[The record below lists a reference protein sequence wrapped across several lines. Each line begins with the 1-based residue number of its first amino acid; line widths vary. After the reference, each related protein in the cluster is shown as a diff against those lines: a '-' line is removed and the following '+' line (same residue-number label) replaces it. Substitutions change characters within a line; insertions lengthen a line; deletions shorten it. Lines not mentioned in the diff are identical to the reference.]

1 MESNSRDISQVQ
13 HYWRLYRR
21 DKIAVIALLYIILI
35 VVIAILAPLITRFPP
50 LLTGAGPSFTPP
62 NAQHLMGTDDLGRDI
77 FSGVIYGAR
86 VSMGVGFVAAVGSSL
101 VGLLIGIVAAY
112 YGRIYD
118 TVLMR
123 ITEIFFVIPMV
134 FLAIL
139 LVAFFGSSIW
149 NVIFVIIILSW
160 PTTARLVRG
169 QVLALKERDF
179 VKASKALGE
188 HDFYIMFMEILPNT
202 LAPIIVNGSIEVA
215 RAIVVEAGLSF
226 LGLGDPNLTSW
237 GIMLYKSQR
246 FLVQQIWWTFSFP
259 GAALFF
265 TVLSL
270 NVIADTLNT
279 ILNPRTRH
287 KLVRP

>member
-1 MESNSRDISQVQ
+1 MTGEVSQIG
-13 HYWRLYRR
+13 HYWRLYRK
-21 DKIAVIALLYIILI
+21 DKVAVIALLYIILI
-35 VVIAILAPLITRFPP
+35 ILAGIFAPVITKFPP
-50 LLTGAGPSFTPP
+50 LLTGAGPSFASP
-62 NAQHLMGTDDLGRDI
+62 NAQHFMGTDDLGRDI

-86 VSMGVGFVAAVGSSL
+86 VSMGVGFAAAVGSSL
-101 VGLLIGIVAAY
+101 IGLFIGTIAAY
-112 YGRIYD
+112 YGRTYD
-118 TVLMR
+118 MILMR

-139 LVAFFGSSIW
+139 LVAFFGSSVW

-160 PTTARLVRG
+160 PRTARLVRG
-169 QVLALKERDF
+169 QVLALKQRDF

-188 HDFYIMFMEILPNT
+188 RDFYIMFREILPNT

-226 LGLGDPNLTSW
+226 LGLGSTDLTSW

-259 GAALFF
+259 GVALFS

-279 ILNPRTRH
+279 ILNPRIR
-287 KLVRP
+287 KRVVRQ

>member
-1 MESNSRDISQVQ
+1 
-13 HYWRLYRR
+13 
-21 DKIAVIALLYIILI
+21 
-35 VVIAILAPLITRFPP
+35 
-50 LLTGAGPSFTPP
+50 
-62 NAQHLMGTDDLGRDI
+62 MGTDDLGRDI

-112 YGRIYD
+112 YGRTYD

>member
-1 MESNSRDISQVQ
+1 LERTRRDISRVE

-21 DKIAVIALLYIILI
+21 DKIAVVALLYIILI
-35 VVIAILAPLITRFPP
+35 ILVAILAPLITRFPP

-188 HDFYIMFMEILPNT
+188 HGFYIMFIEILPNT

-226 LGLGDPNLTSW
+226 LGLGDPDLTSW

>member
-1 MESNSRDISQVQ
+1 LESNSRDISQVQ

-226 LGLGDPNLTSW
+226 LGLGDPDLTSW

>member
-1 MESNSRDISQVQ
+1 MERTRRDISRVE

-21 DKIAVIALLYIILI
+21 DKIAVVALLYIILI
-35 VVIAILAPLITRFPP
+35 ILVAILAPLITRFPP

-188 HDFYIMFMEILPNT
+188 HGFYIMFIEILPNT

-226 LGLGDPNLTSW
+226 LGLGDPDLTSW

>member
-1 MESNSRDISQVQ
+1 MERSSRDISQVQ
-13 HYWRLYRR
+13 RYWRLYRR
-21 DKIAVIALLYIILI
+21 DKIAVVALLYIILI
-35 VVIAILAPLITRFPP
+35 VLVAILAPLITRFPP
-50 LLTGAGPSFTPP
+50 LLTGTGPSFTPP
-62 NAQHLMGTDDLGRDI
+62 NTQHLMGTDDLGRDI

-112 YGRIYD
+112 YGRTYD